1 MRKLR
6 KGLLS
11 EGIRREPGNVG
22 DVMMMGLMVL
32 AMALVMM
39 TFLDLIGL
47 VQKKTDVRQLSRQYM
62 LEMETVGFLPAG
74 SAEAL
79 RKDLE
84 ELGAEE
90 VSLEGTTL
98 RQAAFGEVIT
108 LKISGKLGG
117 SYEFSEVRSSTAKY

>member
-1 MRKLR
+1 M
-6 KGLLS
+6 
-11 EGIRREPGNVG
+11 EGQRGGFRRICLRREQGNVG

-32 AMALVMM
+32 AMAVVMM
-39 TFLDLIGL
+39 TFLDLIQL
-47 VQKKTDVRQLSRQYM
+47 VQKKTDVRQISRQYL
-62 LEMETVGFLPAG
+62 LEMETVGYLPAD
-74 SAEAL
+74 SAEEL

-90 VSLEGTTL
+90 ISLDGSTL

-117 SYEFSEVRSSTAKY
+117 SYEFCEVRTSTAKY